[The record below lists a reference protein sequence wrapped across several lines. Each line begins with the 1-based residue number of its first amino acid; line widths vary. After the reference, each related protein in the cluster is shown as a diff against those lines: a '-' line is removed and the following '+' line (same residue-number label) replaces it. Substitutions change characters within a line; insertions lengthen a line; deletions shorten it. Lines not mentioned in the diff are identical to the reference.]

1 MWIHNNGQY
10 SNNNSMNRWNYKQR
24 KNNFNKYSAGILPYT
39 FDQNGKCFFL
49 LGKDNDG
56 DWSDFGGRCEYK
68 DKNDEKI
75 TAAREFFE
83 ETLGSVLNMNE
94 CIERINENETKNTT
108 NVTKVLSQTLNG
120 SPYHM
125 YLIYIDFLNYSEIFN
140 KTSNFIKYYHS
151 YMCNNENK
159 NINKIIEK
167 NSIRWVSIDTLVYC
181 MENNN
186 ISSKPLSLRG
196 VFYKTI
202 KKCIG
207 DLIILK
213 K

>member
-1 MWIHNNGQY
+1 MNNM
-10 SNNNSMNRWNYKQR
+10 NNMNNMNRWNYKQR

-39 FDQNGKCFFL
+39 FDPNGKCLFL

-68 DKNDEKI
+68 DKNDEKV

-83 ETLGSVLNMNE
+83 ETLGSVLNINE
-94 CIERINENETKNTT
+94 CIEKIIENETRVTT

-125 YLIYIDFLNYSEIFN
+125 FLLNIEFLNYPEIFN

-151 YMCNNENK
+151 YMYNNENK

-167 NSIRWVSIDTLVYC
+167 NSIRWVSIDTLIYC
-181 MENNN
+181 IENNN
-186 ISSKPLSLRG
+186 ISSKPLPLRG
-196 VFYKTI
+196 VFYKTL

-207 DLIILK
+207 DLVILK

>member
-1 MWIHNNGQY
+1 MWINNYNNG
-10 SNNNSMNRWNYKQR
+10 SMNRWNYKQR
-24 KNNFNKYSAGILPYT
+24 RNNFNKYSAGILPYT
-39 FDQNGKCFFL
+39 FDSSGKCFFL

-68 DKNDEKI
+68 DKNDEKV

-83 ETLGSVLNMNE
+83 ETLGSVLNINE
-94 CIERINENETKNTT
+94 CIERINANETKNST

-125 YLIYIDFLNYSEIFN
+125 YLIYIDFMNYSEIFN

-151 YMCNNENK
+151 YMYNNENK

-181 MENNN
+181 IENNN
-186 ISSKPLSLRG
+186 ISSKPLLLRG